1 MAFKIVFEDKILFEF
16 GEYDLNSSSLN
27 YIDKVAETL
36 KELPSTIVRIT
47 GFTDNVGSLASN
59 RRLSTQRANAVSEYL
74 QQKGISASRIIAKGV
89 PYEKNI
95 DCFCSLLIF
104 NYLCVNLT
112 FLFVKE
118 PVLWYTFRLL

>member
-1 MAFKIVFEDKILFEF
+1 MAIKIVFEDKILFEF
-16 GEYDLNSSSLN
+16 GEYDLNSSVLN
-27 YIDKVAETL
+27 YIDKETETL

-104 NYLCVNLT
+104 NYLCGNLT